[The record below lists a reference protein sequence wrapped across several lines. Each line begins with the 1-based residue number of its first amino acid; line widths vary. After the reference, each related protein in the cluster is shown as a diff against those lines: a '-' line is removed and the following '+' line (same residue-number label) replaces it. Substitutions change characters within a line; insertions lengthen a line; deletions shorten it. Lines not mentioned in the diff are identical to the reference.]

1 MAWAANSVASGAGSG
16 PSAGAA
22 ATESAALAASGDD
35 GDVGDAW
42 NSDGAGEAPGL
53 AAAWVAG
60 DAPLA
65 PGAAPGPSSAAVPD
79 SDGVWG
85 STGKAAGDELATAAA
100 TDVSALGV
108 EAPAVGVIVAGII
121 AGVAVAAIWA
131 WRADDRPTSVA
142 ARRGLAGFVAAGA
155 LLVSPETGDVS
166 GGEAGGAIAWLAG
179 AAAAKAV
186 ATAAGCDATGCAP
199 AGLCRRG
206 AVAGLERSDADGAA

>member
-1 MAWAANSVASGAGSG
+1 M
-16 PSAGAA
+16 
-22 ATESAALAASGDD
+22 
-35 GDVGDAW
+35 
-42 NSDGAGEAPGL
+42 
-53 AAAWVAG
+53 
-60 DAPLA
+60 
-65 PGAAPGPSSAAVPD
+65 
-79 SDGVWG
+79 
-85 STGKAAGDELATAAA
+85 
-100 TDVSALGV
+100 
-108 EAPAVGVIVAGII
+108 GVIVAGII

-199 AGLCRRG
+199 DDARFGVRPDGVRPDGVRPAEGWAAATVAVEVGLDEDEASDDASKTAAGDAPWGVGGAGAPTAGPICAAASRG
-206 AVAGLERSDADGAA
+206 AAAADSSSGESVCPGGADVVAGWGDGAPVAESPAPSAGG